1 MKKLF
6 SRTLLLLTLS
16 VSLFGCSN
24 NNPETDEIITNNE
37 ESTIIKDA
45 KSTDGYLEKKDYKSI
60 AYAYIYKIKE
70 GAKTYKSHTTG
81 SVKAKV
87 LFFDYDISF
96 NSLTYKSGS
105 TFYSKDHSVSS
116 LMTVDGEYYMVDR
129 EKLLVGSGSDKY
141 DVYTTEEYHKISY
154 TVDQYMVM
162 GYVFTDKSITNSEL
176 LEDKGEVVKIKYT
189 LDNELGTHL
198 VKKDFKNSGGL
209 SEYPTF
215 KKVNITLEMKRD
227 FTPIS
232 YSIDSVYT
240 ASKAFLGSTEATQ
253 TSDCLF
259 SEVGS
264 EVVIPNESF
273 LSEKLG
279 AEPSKIDTN
288 DEEKSIKTELIEAFE
303 KLDYQKGVQV
313 DGTLSLNLMEDLPI
327 ELAIEANAFFDLS
340 KVGEENIYN
349 IIGLH
354 AMLEAD
360 DNFGSLLSIIK
371 MIAADKLG
379 EYASLLDGFKKLEV
393 VYDGEGELYLIPTNV
408 ENATTIVGKIKLT
421 DIINLVLK
429 NVNLGSIVNEA
440 QNDTF
445 VYEKKAGEK
454 EGDYVIEINLSED
467 AFNTVSEK
475 VGSLLDNP
483 DYSLIKTLLG
493 YKAFDSIKIYV
504 SVVNG
509 AVSSVDA
516 SLNYLKEGSSEEPDK
531 VVSLITLHLDFSNA
545 AYSFDDRL
553 ENAAGLYESY
563 TEILDLKNRLNSL
576 LDHVY
581 VSNGYIADLEAA
593 VAEYSGLTDTQK
605 AFFGREVETEAA
617 RIKNDVQNVLAFLS
631 VLRKYDLS
639 HLDNEAILG
648 LAAAYYGASLN
659 SSLLRA
665 EISAED
671 YAVLSDLESHV
682 DYSTFDSALSKMVG
696 DDETAWGLTE
706 GEIVGI
712 KLLID
717 ISKVISSVNTNLLL
731 KMMMA
736 GIAMTVDQ
744 LEAKISNLYTNL
756 E

>member
-96 NSLTYKSGS
+96 TSLTYKSGS

-162 GYVFTDKSITNSEL
+162 GYVFTDKSIINSEL
-176 LEDKGEVVKIKYT
+176 LEDKGDTVKIKYT
-189 LDNELGTHL
+189 LDNEFGTHL

-215 KKVNITLEMKRD
+215 KKVNITLAMKRD

-232 YSIDSVYT
+232 YSIDSEYT
-240 ASKAFLGSTEATQ
+240 ASKAFLGSTDANQ
-253 TSDCLF
+253 TSECLF
-259 SEVGS
+259 SEVGG
-264 EVVIPNESF
+264 EVAIPNEAF

-279 AEPSKIDTN
+279 AAPSKIDTN

-313 DGTLSLNLMEDLPI
+313 DGTLSLNLINDLPI
-327 ELAIEANAFFDLS
+327 QLAIKANAFFDLS
-340 KVGEENIYN
+340 KIGEENIYN

-360 DNFGSLLSIIK
+360 DNFGSLLSIVK

-393 VYDGEGELYLIPTNV
+393 VYDGDGELYLIPTDT
-408 ENATTIVGKIKLT
+408 EGATKIVGKIKLT

-454 EGDYVIEINLSED
+454 EGDYIIEINLSED

-493 YKAFDSIKIYV
+493 YKAFDSIKINV

-531 VVSLITLHLDFSNA
+531 VVSLITLHLDFSNV
-545 AYSFDDRL
+545 AYSFGDRL
-553 ENAAGLYESY
+553 EYAGGLYESY

-617 RIKNDVQNVLAFLS
+617 RIKNDAQNLLAFLS
-631 VLRKYDLS
+631 ILRKYDLS

-648 LAAAYYGASLN
+648 LATAYYGASLN

-671 YAVLSDLESHV
+671 YAILSDLESHV

>member
-1 MKKLF
+1 MRKLF

-16 VSLFGCSN
+16 VSLFGCSSD
-24 NNPETDEIITNNE
+24 NPETDEIITNNE

-96 NSLTYKSGS
+96 TSLTYKSGS

-215 KKVNITLEMKRD
+215 KKVNITLAMKRD

-253 TSDCLF
+253 TSECLF
-259 SEVGS
+259 SEVGG
-264 EVVIPNESF
+264 EVAIPNEAF

-279 AEPSKIDTN
+279 AAPSKIDLN

-303 KLDYQKGVQV
+303 KLDYQKGIQV
-313 DGTLSLNLMEDLPI
+313 DGTLSLNLMNDLPI
-327 ELAIEANAFFDLS
+327 QLAIEANAFFDLS

-360 DNFGSLLSIIK
+360 DNFGSLLSIVK

-379 EYASLLDGFKKLEV
+379 EYASLLDGFKKLEI

-408 ENATTIVGKIKLT
+408 EDATKIVGKIKLT
-421 DIINLVLK
+421 DIINLILR

-454 EGDYVIEINLSED
+454 EGDYVIEMNLSEET
-467 AFNTVSEK
+467 FNTVSEK
-475 VGSLLDNP
+475 VGSFLDNP

-493 YKAFDSIKIYV
+493 YKAFDSIKINV

-531 VVSLITLHLDFSNA
+531 VVSLITLHLDFSNV
-545 AYSFDDRL
+545 AYSFGDRL
-553 ENAAGLYESY
+553 EYAGGLYESY
-563 TEILDLKNRLNSL
+563 TEILDLKNRINSL

-581 VSNGYIADLEAA
+581 VSNGYIADLDAA

-648 LAAAYYGASLN
+648 LATAYYGASLN

-717 ISKVISSVNTNLLL
+717 ISKVVSSVNTNLLL

>member
-96 NSLTYKSGS
+96 NSLTYKNGS

-116 LMTVDGEYYMVDR
+116 LMTVEGEYYMVNK

>member
-16 VSLFGCSN
+16 VSLFGCRN

-162 GYVFTDKSITNSEL
+162 GYVFTDKSIINSEL
-176 LEDKGEVVKIKYT
+176 LEDKGDTVKIKYT

-215 KKVNITLEMKRD
+215 KKVSITLAMKRD
-227 FTPIS
+227 FTPVS
-232 YSIDSVYT
+232 YSIDSEYT
-240 ASKAFLGSTEATQ
+240 ASKAFLGSTDANQ
-253 TSDCLF
+253 TSECLF
-259 SEVGS
+259 SEVGG
-264 EVVIPNESF
+264 EVAIPNEAF

-279 AEPSKIDTN
+279 AAPSKIDLN

-313 DGTLSLNLMEDLPI
+313 DGTLSLNLMNDLPI
-327 ELAIEANAFFDLS
+327 QLAIEANAFFDLS
-340 KVGEENIYN
+340 KIGEENIYN

-360 DNFGSLLSIIK
+360 ENFGSLLSIIK
-371 MIAADKLG
+371 MIMADELG

-393 VYDGEGELYLIPTNV
+393 VYDGEGELYLIPTNT
-408 ENATTIVGKIKLT
+408 EDTTKIVGKIKLT

-454 EGDYVIEINLSED
+454 EGDYFIEINLSED

-493 YKAFDSIKIYV
+493 YKAFDSIKINV

-516 SLNYLKEGSSEEPDK
+516 SMNYLKEGSSEEPDK
-531 VVSLITLHLDFSNA
+531 VASLVTLHLDFSNA

-581 VSNGYIADLEAA
+581 VSNGYIADLDAA

-605 AFFGREVETEAA
+605 AFFGREVETEAE

-648 LAAAYYGASLN
+648 LATAYYGASLN

-671 YAVLSDLESHV
+671 YAILSDLESHV

-706 GEIVGI
+706 DEIVGI

-717 ISKVISSVNTNLLL
+717 ISKVVSSVNTNLLL

-744 LEAKISNLYTNL
+744 LEAKINNLYTNL

>member
-16 VSLFGCSN
+16 VSLFGCSSD
-24 NNPETDEIITNNE
+24 NPETDEIITNNE

-96 NSLTYKSGS
+96 NSLTYKNGS

-116 LMTVDGEYYMVDR
+116 LMTVEGEYYMVDR

-215 KKVNITLEMKRD
+215 KKVNITLAMKRD

-253 TSDCLF
+253 TSECLF

-340 KVGEENIYN
+340 KIGEENIYN

-360 DNFGSLLSIIK
+360 DNFGSLLSIVK

-379 EYASLLDGFKKLEV
+379 EYASLLDGFKSLEV
-393 VYDGEGELYLIPTNV
+393 VYDGDGELYLIPTNT
-408 ENATTIVGKIKLT
+408 EDATTIVGKIKLT

-467 AFNTVSEK
+467 AFKTVSEK

-493 YKAFDSIKIYV
+493 YKAFDSIKINV

-531 VVSLITLHLDFSNA
+531 VVSLITLHLDFSNV
-545 AYSFDDRL
+545 AYSFGDRL
-553 ENAAGLYESY
+553 EYAGGLYESY

-581 VSNGYIADLEAA
+581 VSNGYIADLDAA
-593 VAEYSGLTDTQK
+593 VAEYSKLTDTQK

-648 LAAAYYGASLN
+648 LATAYYGASLN

-671 YAVLSDLESHV
+671 YAIISDLESHV

-696 DDETAWGLTE
+696 DDETAWGLTAA
-706 GEIVGI
+706 EITDI

-717 ISKVISSVNTNLLL
+717 ISKVVSSVNTNLLL

-744 LEAKISNLYTNL
+744 LETKINNLYANL

>member
-1 MKKLF
+1 
-6 SRTLLLLTLS
+6 
-16 VSLFGCSN
+16 
-24 NNPETDEIITNNE
+24 
-37 ESTIIKDA
+37 
-45 KSTDGYLEKKDYKSI
+45 
-60 AYAYIYKIKE
+60 
-70 GAKTYKSHTTG
+70 
-81 SVKAKV
+81 
-87 LFFDYDISF
+87 
-96 NSLTYKSGS
+96 
-105 TFYSKDHSVSS
+105 
-116 LMTVDGEYYMVDR
+116 
-129 EKLLVGSGSDKY
+129 
-141 DVYTTEEYHKISY
+141 
-154 TVDQYMVM
+154 
-162 GYVFTDKSITNSEL
+162 
-176 LEDKGEVVKIKYT
+176 
-189 LDNELGTHL
+189 
-198 VKKDFKNSGGL
+198 
-209 SEYPTF
+209 
-215 KKVNITLEMKRD
+215 MKRD

-253 TSDCLF
+253 TSECLF

-303 KLDYQKGVQV
+303 KLDYQKGAQV
-313 DGTLSLNLMEDLPI
+313 NGTLSLNIMDGLPI
-327 ELAIEANAFFDLS
+327 ELAIQANAFFDLS
-340 KVGEENIYN
+340 KIGEENIYN

-360 DNFGSLLSIIK
+360 DNFGSLLSIVK

-393 VYDGEGELYLIPTNV
+393 VYDGDGELYLIPTNV
-408 ENATTIVGKIKLT
+408 EDATTIVGKIKLT

-467 AFNTVSEK
+467 AFKTVSEK

-493 YKAFDSIKIYV
+493 YKAFDSIKINV

-531 VVSLITLHLDFSNA
+531 VVSLITLHLDFSNV
-545 AYSFDDRL
+545 AYSFGDRL
-553 ENAAGLYESY
+553 EYAGGLYESY
-563 TEILDLKNRLNSL
+563 TEILDLKNRINSL

-605 AFFGREVETEAA
+605 AFFGREVETEAE
-617 RIKNDVQNVLAFLS
+617 RIKNDVQNVLSFLS

-639 HLDNEAILG
+639 RLDNEAILG
-648 LAAAYYGASLN
+648 LATAYYGASLN

-696 DDETAWGLTE
+696 DDETAWGLTAA
-706 GEIVGI
+706 EITDI

-744 LEAKISNLYTNL
+744 LETKINNLYANL

>member
-1 MKKLF
+1 
-6 SRTLLLLTLS
+6 
-16 VSLFGCSN
+16 
-24 NNPETDEIITNNE
+24 
-37 ESTIIKDA
+37 
-45 KSTDGYLEKKDYKSI
+45 
-60 AYAYIYKIKE
+60 
-70 GAKTYKSHTTG
+70 
-81 SVKAKV
+81 
-87 LFFDYDISF
+87 
-96 NSLTYKSGS
+96 
-105 TFYSKDHSVSS
+105 
-116 LMTVDGEYYMVDR
+116 
-129 EKLLVGSGSDKY
+129 
-141 DVYTTEEYHKISY
+141 
-154 TVDQYMVM
+154 M

-215 KKVNITLEMKRD
+215 KKVNITLAMKRD

-253 TSDCLF
+253 TSECLF

-303 KLDYQKGVQV
+303 KLDYQKGAQV
-313 DGTLSLNLMEDLPI
+313 NGTLSLNIMDGLPI
-327 ELAIEANAFFDLS
+327 ELAIQANAFFDLS
-340 KVGEENIYN
+340 KIGEENIYN

-360 DNFGSLLSIIK
+360 DNFGSLLSIVK

-393 VYDGEGELYLIPTNV
+393 VYDGDGELYLIPTNV
-408 ENATTIVGKIKLT
+408 EDATTIVGKIKLT

-445 VYEKKAGEK
+445 VYEKKSGEK

-493 YKAFDSIKIYV
+493 YKAFDSIKINV

-531 VVSLITLHLDFSNA
+531 VVSLITLHLDFSNV
-545 AYSFDDRL
+545 AYSFGDRL
-553 ENAAGLYESY
+553 EYAGGLYESY
-563 TEILDLKNRLNSL
+563 TEILDLKNRINSL

-605 AFFGREVETEAA
+605 AFFGREVETEAE
-617 RIKNDVQNVLAFLS
+617 RIKNDVQNVLSFLS

-639 HLDNEAILG
+639 RLDNEAILG
-648 LAAAYYGASLN
+648 LATAYYGASLN

-696 DDETAWGLTE
+696 DDETAWGLTAA
-706 GEIVGI
+706 EITDI

-744 LEAKISNLYTNL
+744 LETKINNLYANL

>member
-60 AYAYIYKIKE
+60 AYAYIYKIKK

-116 LMTVDGEYYMVDR
+116 LMTVEGEYYMVDR

-176 LEDKGEVVKIKYT
+176 LEDKGDTVKIKYT

-253 TSDCLF
+253 TSECLF

-303 KLDYQKGVQV
+303 KLDYQKGAQV
-313 DGTLSLNLMEDLPI
+313 NGTLSLNIMDGLPI
-327 ELAIEANAFFDLS
+327 ELAIQANAFFDLS

-360 DNFGSLLSIIK
+360 DNFGSLLSIVK

-393 VYDGEGELYLIPTNV
+393 VYDGEGELYLIPTNT
-408 ENATTIVGKIKLT
+408 EDATTIVGKIKLT

-429 NVNLGSIVNEA
+429 NVNLGSIVNTGTLVNADVTAELLK
-440 QNDTF
+440 NLF
-445 VYEKKAGEK
+445 YNKAPLH
-454 EGDYVIEINLSED
+454 D
-467 AFNTVSEK
+467 
-475 VGSLLDNP
+475 
-483 DYSLIKTLLG
+483 
-493 YKAFDSIKIYV
+493 
-504 SVVNG
+504 G
-509 AVSSVDA
+509 AVIIRDA
-516 SLNYLKEGSSEEPDK
+516 R
-531 VVSLITLHLDFSNA
+531 IA
-545 AYSFDDRL
+545 
-553 ENAAGLYESY
+553 AAGCVLP
-563 TEILDLKNRLNSL
+563 
-576 LDHVY
+576 
-581 VSNGYIADLEAA
+581 
-593 VAEYSGLTDTQK
+593 LTK
-605 AFFGREVETEAA
+605 
-617 RIKNDVQNVLAFLS
+617 
-631 VLRKYDLS
+631 
-639 HLDNEAILG
+639 
-648 LAAAYYGASLN
+648 
-659 SSLLRA
+659 
-665 EISAED
+665 
-671 YAVLSDLESHV
+671 
-682 DYSTFDSALSKMVG
+682 
-696 DDETAWGLTE
+696 
-706 GEIVGI
+706 
-712 KLLID
+712 
-717 ISKVISSVNTNLLL
+717 NTNLSKDLG
-731 KMMMA
+731 MRHRA
-736 GIAMTVDQ
+736 GIGLSEESDAVVIIVSEESGAISLAIDGMLKRHLNAAALTQ
-744 LEAKISNLYTNL
+744 LLHNELFIDEEPKTWKEKMSIALRRLKR
-756 E
+756 EDRDEEE

>member
-60 AYAYIYKIKE
+60 AYAYIYKIKK

-96 NSLTYKSGS
+96 NSLTYKNGS

-116 LMTVDGEYYMVDR
+116 LMTVEGEYYMVDR

-215 KKVNITLEMKRD
+215 KKVNITLAMKRD

-253 TSDCLF
+253 TSECLF
-259 SEVGS
+259 SEVGG
-264 EVVIPNESF
+264 EVAIPNEAF

-279 AEPSKIDTN
+279 AAPSKIDTN

-340 KVGEENIYN
+340 KIGEENIYN

-360 DNFGSLLSIIK
+360 DNFGSLLSIVK

-379 EYASLLDGFKKLEV
+379 EYASLLDGFKSLEV
-393 VYDGEGELYLIPTNV
+393 VYNGDGELYLIPTNV
-408 ENATTIVGKIKLT
+408 EDATKIVGKIKLT

-429 NVNLGSIVNEA
+429 KVNLGSIVNEA

-445 VYEKKAGEK
+445 VYEKKSGEK

-493 YKAFDSIKIYV
+493 YKAFDSIKINV

-531 VVSLITLHLDFSNA
+531 VVSLITLHLDFSNV

-553 ENAAGLYESY
+553 EYAGGLYESY
-563 TEILDLKNRLNSL
+563 TEILDLKNRINSL

-581 VSNGYIADLEAA
+581 VSNGYIADLDAA
-593 VAEYSGLTDTQK
+593 VAEYSKLTDTQK
-605 AFFGREVETEAA
+605 AFFGREVETEAT

-631 VLRKYDLS
+631 VLRRYDLS
-639 HLDNEAILG
+639 HLNNEAILG
-648 LAAAYYGASLN
+648 LATAYYGASLN

-696 DDETAWGLTE
+696 DDETAWGLTAA
-706 GEIVGI
+706 EITDI

-717 ISKVISSVNTNLLL
+717 ISKVVSSVNTNLLL

-744 LEAKISNLYTNL
+744 LETKINNLYANL

>member
-16 VSLFGCSN
+16 VSLFGCSSD
-24 NNPETDEIITNNE
+24 NPETDEIITNNE

-96 NSLTYKSGS
+96 NSLTYKNGS

-116 LMTVDGEYYMVDR
+116 LMTVEGEYYMVDR

-215 KKVNITLEMKRD
+215 KKVNITLAMKRD

-253 TSDCLF
+253 TSECLF

-340 KVGEENIYN
+340 KIGEENIYN

-360 DNFGSLLSIIK
+360 ENFGSLLSIVK

-393 VYDGEGELYLIPTNV
+393 VYDGEGELYLIPTNT
-408 ENATTIVGKIKLT
+408 EDATTIVGKIKLT

-467 AFNTVSEK
+467 AFKTVSEK

-493 YKAFDSIKIYV
+493 YKAFDSIKINV

-531 VVSLITLHLDFSNA
+531 VVSLITLHLDFSNV
-545 AYSFDDRL
+545 AYSFGDRL
-553 ENAAGLYESY
+553 EYAGGLYESY
-563 TEILDLKNRLNSL
+563 TKILDLKNRLNAL

-581 VSNGYIADLEAA
+581 VSNGYIADLDAA

-605 AFFGREVETEAA
+605 AFFGREVETEAE

-639 HLDNEAILG
+639 HLNNEAILG
-648 LAAAYYGASLN
+648 LATAYYGASLN

-671 YAVLSDLESHV
+671 YAIISDLESHV

-696 DDETAWGLTE
+696 DDETAWGLTAA
-706 GEIVGI
+706 EITDI

-717 ISKVISSVNTNLLL
+717 ISKVVSSVNTNLLL

-744 LEAKISNLYTNL
+744 LETKINNLYANL

>member
-1 MKKLF
+1 MRKLF

-16 VSLFGCSN
+16 VSLFGCSSDN
-24 NNPETDEIITNNE
+24 SETDEIITNNE

-96 NSLTYKSGS
+96 TSLTYKSGS

-116 LMTVDGEYYMVDR
+116 LMTVEGEYYMVDR

-189 LDNELGTHL
+189 LDNEFGTHL

-215 KKVNITLEMKRD
+215 KKVNITLAMKRD

-253 TSDCLF
+253 TSECLF

-303 KLDYQKGVQV
+303 KLDYQKGIQV
-313 DGTLSLNLMEDLPI
+313 DGTLSLNLMNDLPI
-327 ELAIEANAFFDLS
+327 QLAIEANAFFDLS

-360 DNFGSLLSIIK
+360 DNFGSLLSIVK

-393 VYDGEGELYLIPTNV
+393 VYDGEGELYLIPTNT
-408 ENATTIVGKIKLT
+408 EDATTIVGKIKLT

-440 QNDTF
+440 QNNTF

-454 EGDYVIEINLSED
+454 EGDYVIEMNLSEET
-467 AFNTVSEK
+467 FNTVSEK

-493 YKAFDSIKIYV
+493 YKAFDSIKINV

-563 TEILDLKNRLNSL
+563 TEILDLKNRINSL

-581 VSNGYIADLEAA
+581 VSNGYIADLDAA
-593 VAEYSGLTDTQK
+593 VAEYSKLTDTQK
-605 AFFGREVETEAA
+605 AFFGREVETEAE

-648 LAAAYYGASLN
+648 LATAYYGASLN

-665 EISAED
+665 EINAED
-671 YAVLSDLESHV
+671 YAVLTDLESHV

-744 LEAKISNLYTNL
+744 LETKINNLYATL
-756 E
+756 G

>member
-16 VSLFGCSN
+16 VSLFGCSSD
-24 NNPETDEIITNNE
+24 NPETDEIITNNE

-96 NSLTYKSGS
+96 NSLTYKNGS

-116 LMTVDGEYYMVDR
+116 LMTVEGEYYMVDR

-176 LEDKGEVVKIKYT
+176 LEDKGDTVKIKYT

-215 KKVNITLEMKRD
+215 KKVNITLAMKRD

-253 TSDCLF
+253 TSECLF

-313 DGTLSLNLMEDLPI
+313 DGTLSLNLMEDLPV

-340 KVGEENIYN
+340 KIGEENIYN

-360 DNFGSLLSIIK
+360 DNFGSLLSIVK

-393 VYDGEGELYLIPTNV
+393 VYDGDGELYLIPTNT
-408 ENATTIVGKIKLT
+408 EDATTIVGKIKLT

-445 VYEKKAGEK
+445 VYEKKSGEK

-493 YKAFDSIKIYV
+493 YKAFDSIKINV

-531 VVSLITLHLDFSNA
+531 VVSLITLHLDFSNV
-545 AYSFDDRL
+545 AYSFGDRL
-553 ENAAGLYESY
+553 EYAGGLYESY
-563 TEILDLKNRLNSL
+563 TEILDLKNRINFL

-581 VSNGYIADLEAA
+581 VSNGYVADLDAA
-593 VAEYSGLTDTQK
+593 VAKYSELTDTQK
-605 AFFGREVETEAA
+605 AFFGREVETEAE

-639 HLDNEAILG
+639 HLNNEAILG
-648 LAAAYYGASLN
+648 LATAYYGASLN

-671 YAVLSDLESHV
+671 YAILSDLESHV

-696 DDETAWGLTE
+696 DDETAWGLTAA
-706 GEIVGI
+706 EITDI

-717 ISKVISSVNTNLLL
+717 ISKVVSSVNTNLLL

-744 LEAKISNLYTNL
+744 LEAKINNLYANL

>member
-16 VSLFGCSN
+16 VSLFGCSSD
-24 NNPETDEIITNNE
+24 NPETDEIITNNE

-45 KSTDGYLEKKDYKSI
+45 KSTDGYLEKKDYMSI

-116 LMTVDGEYYMVDR
+116 LMTVDSEYYMVDS
-129 EKLLVGSGSDKY
+129 EKLLVGTGSDKY

-154 TVDQYMVM
+154 PVNQYMVM
-162 GYVFTDKSITNSEL
+162 GYVFTDKSIINSEL
-176 LEDKGEVVKIKYT
+176 LEDKGDTVKIKYT

-215 KKVNITLEMKRD
+215 KKVNITLAMKRD
-227 FTPIS
+227 FTPVS
-232 YSIDSVYT
+232 YSIDSEYT
-240 ASKAFLGSTEATQ
+240 ASKAFLGSTDANQ
-253 TSDCLF
+253 TSECLF
-259 SEVGS
+259 SEVGG
-264 EVVIPNESF
+264 EVAIPNETF

-279 AEPSKIDTN
+279 AAPSKIDLN

-313 DGTLSLNLMEDLPI
+313 DGTLSLNLMNDLPI
-327 ELAIEANAFFDLS
+327 QLAIEANAFFDLS

-360 DNFGSLLSIIK
+360 ENFGSLLSIVK

-408 ENATTIVGKIKLT
+408 EDATKIVGKIKLT

-475 VGSLLDNP
+475 IGSLLDNP

-493 YKAFDSIKIYV
+493 HKAFDSIKINV

-516 SLNYLKEGSSEEPDK
+516 SMNYLKEGSSEEPDK
-531 VVSLITLHLDFSNA
+531 VTSLITLHLDFSNA
-545 AYSFDDRL
+545 VYSFDDRL

-581 VSNGYIADLEAA
+581 VSNGYIADLDAA

-605 AFFGREVETEAA
+605 AFFGREVETEAE

-648 LAAAYYGASLN
+648 LATAYYGASLN

-671 YAVLSDLESHV
+671 YAILSDLESHV

-717 ISKVISSVNTNLLL
+717 ISKVVSSVNMNLLL

-744 LEAKISNLYTNL
+744 LETKITNLYTNL

>member
-16 VSLFGCSN
+16 VSLFGCSSD
-24 NNPETDEIITNNE
+24 NPETDEIITNNE

-105 TFYSKDHSVSS
+105 TFYTKDHSVSS
-116 LMTVDGEYYMVDR
+116 LMTVDSEYYMVDS
-129 EKLLVGSGSDKY
+129 EKILVGTGSDKY
-141 DVYTTEEYHKISY
+141 DVYTTDEYHKISY
-154 TVDQYMVM
+154 TVNQYMVM
-162 GYVFTDKSITNSEL
+162 GYVFTDKSIINSEL
-176 LEDKGEVVKIKYT
+176 LEDKGDTVKIKYT

-215 KKVNITLEMKRD
+215 KKVSITLAMKRD
-227 FTPIS
+227 FTPVS
-232 YSIDSVYT
+232 YSIDSEYT
-240 ASKAFLGSTEATQ
+240 ASKAFLGSTDANQ
-253 TSDCLF
+253 TSECLF
-259 SEVGS
+259 SEVGG
-264 EVVIPNESF
+264 EVAIPNEAF

-279 AEPSKIDTN
+279 AAPSKIDLN

-313 DGTLSLNLMEDLPI
+313 DGTLSLNLMDGLPI
-327 ELAIEANAFFDLS
+327 ELAIQANAFFDLS

-360 DNFGSLLSIIK
+360 ENFGSLLSIVK

-408 ENATTIVGKIKLT
+408 EDATKIVGKIKLT

-454 EGDYVIEINLSED
+454 EGDYVIEIDLSED

-475 VGSLLDNP
+475 IGSLLDNP

-493 YKAFDSIKIYV
+493 YKAFDSIKINV

-516 SLNYLKEGSSEEPDK
+516 SMNYLKEGSSEEPDK
-531 VVSLITLHLDFSNA
+531 VTSLITLHLDFSNA
-545 AYSFDDRL
+545 VYSFDDRL

-581 VSNGYIADLEAA
+581 VSNGYIADLDAA

-605 AFFGREVETEAA
+605 AFFGREVETEAE

-648 LAAAYYGASLN
+648 LATAYYGASLN

-671 YAVLSDLESHV
+671 YAILSDLESHV
-682 DYSTFDSALSKMVG
+682 DYSTFDSALFKMVG

-717 ISKVISSVNTNLLL
+717 ISKVVSSVNMNLLL

-744 LEAKISNLYTNL
+744 LETKITNLYTNL

>member
-96 NSLTYKSGS
+96 NSLTYKNGS

-116 LMTVDGEYYMVDR
+116 LMTVEGEYYMVDR

-176 LEDKGEVVKIKYT
+176 LEDKGDTVKIKYT

-215 KKVNITLEMKRD
+215 KKVNITLAMKRD

-253 TSDCLF
+253 TSECLF
-259 SEVGS
+259 SEVGG
-264 EVVIPNESF
+264 EVAIPNEAF

-279 AEPSKIDTN
+279 AAPSKIDTN

-313 DGTLSLNLMEDLPI
+313 DGTLSLNLMNDLPI
-327 ELAIEANAFFDLS
+327 QLAIEANAFFDLS
-340 KVGEENIYN
+340 KIGEENIYN

-360 DNFGSLLSIIK
+360 DNFGSLLSIVK

-393 VYDGEGELYLIPTNV
+393 VYDGDGELYLIPTNT
-408 ENATTIVGKIKLT
+408 EGATTIVGKIKLT

-493 YKAFDSIKIYV
+493 YKAFDSIKINV

-531 VVSLITLHLDFSNA
+531 VVSLITLHLDFSNV
-545 AYSFDDRL
+545 AYSFGDRL
-553 ENAAGLYESY
+553 EYAGGLYESY

-593 VAEYSGLTDTQK
+593 VAEYSKLTDTQK
-605 AFFGREVETEAA
+605 AFFGREVETEAE
-617 RIKNDVQNVLAFLS
+617 RIKNDVQNVIAFLS

-639 HLDNEAILG
+639 HLNNEAILG
-648 LAAAYYGASLN
+648 LATAYYGASLN

-717 ISKVISSVNTNLLL
+717 ISKVVSSVNTNLLL

-744 LEAKISNLYTNL
+744 LETKINNLYANL

>member
-16 VSLFGCSN
+16 VSLFGCSSD
-24 NNPETDEIITNNE
+24 NPETDEIITNNE

-105 TFYSKDHSVSS
+105 TFYTKDHSVSS
-116 LMTVDGEYYMVDR
+116 LMTVDSEYYMVDS
-129 EKLLVGSGSDKY
+129 EKLLVGTGSDKY

-154 TVDQYMVM
+154 TVNQYMVM
-162 GYVFTDKSITNSEL
+162 GYVFTDKSIINSEL
-176 LEDKGEVVKIKYT
+176 LEDKGDTVKIKYT

-215 KKVNITLEMKRD
+215 KKVSITLAMKRD
-227 FTPIS
+227 FTPVS
-232 YSIDSVYT
+232 YSIDSEYT
-240 ASKAFLGSTEATQ
+240 ASKAFLGSTDANQ
-253 TSDCLF
+253 TSECLF
-259 SEVGS
+259 SEVGG
-264 EVVIPNESF
+264 EVAIPNEAF

-279 AEPSKIDTN
+279 AAPSKIDLN

-313 DGTLSLNLMEDLPI
+313 DGTLSLNLMNDLPI

-360 DNFGSLLSIIK
+360 ENFGSLLSIVK

-379 EYASLLDGFKKLEV
+379 EYGDLLDGFKSLEV
-393 VYDGEGELYLIPTNV
+393 VYDGEGELYLIPTNT
-408 ENATTIVGKIKLT
+408 EDATKIVGKIKLT

-475 VGSLLDNP
+475 IGSLLDNP

-493 YKAFDSIKIYV
+493 YKAFDSIKINV

-516 SLNYLKEGSSEEPDK
+516 SMNYLKEGSDEEPDK

-545 AYSFDDRL
+545 TYSFDDRL

-581 VSNGYIADLEAA
+581 VSNGYIADLDAA
-593 VAEYSGLTDTQK
+593 VAEYSELTDTQK
-605 AFFGREVETEAA
+605 AFFGREVETEAE

-639 HLDNEAILG
+639 HLNNEAILG
-648 LAAAYYGASLN
+648 LATAYYGASLN

-671 YAVLSDLESHV
+671 YAILSDLESHV

-717 ISKVISSVNTNLLL
+717 ISKVVSSVNMNLLL

-744 LEAKISNLYTNL
+744 LEAKITNLYTNL

>member
-116 LMTVDGEYYMVDR
+116 LMTVEGEYYMVDR
-129 EKLLVGSGSDKY
+129 EKLLVGTGSDKY

-215 KKVNITLEMKRD
+215 KKVNITLAMKRD

-253 TSDCLF
+253 TSECLF

-303 KLDYQKGVQV
+303 KLDYQKGAQV
-313 DGTLSLNLMEDLPI
+313 NGTLSLNIMDGLPI
-327 ELAIEANAFFDLS
+327 ELAIQANAFFDLS

-360 DNFGSLLSIIK
+360 DNFGSLLSIVK

-393 VYDGEGELYLIPTNV
+393 VYDGEGELYLIPTNA
-408 ENATTIVGKIKLT
+408 EDATKIVGKIKLT

-445 VYEKKAGEK
+445 VYEKKSGEK

-493 YKAFDSIKIYV
+493 YKAFDSIKIEV
-504 SVVNG
+504 SIVNG

-531 VVSLITLHLDFSNA
+531 VVSLITLHLDFSNV

-553 ENAAGLYESY
+553 EYAGGLYESY
-563 TEILDLKNRLNSL
+563 TKILDLKNRLNAL

-581 VSNGYIADLEAA
+581 VSNGYIADLDAA

-605 AFFGREVETEAA
+605 AFFGREVETEAE

-648 LAAAYYGASLN
+648 LATAYYGASLN

-717 ISKVISSVNTNLLL
+717 ISKVVSSVNTNLLL

-744 LEAKISNLYTNL
+744 LETKINNLYANL

>member
-16 VSLFGCSN
+16 VSLFGCSSD
-24 NNPETDEIITNNE
+24 NPETDEIITNNE

-105 TFYSKDHSVSS
+105 TFYTKDHSVSS
-116 LMTVDGEYYMVDR
+116 LMTVDSEYYMVDS
-129 EKLLVGSGSDKY
+129 EKILVGTGSDKY
-141 DVYTTEEYHKISY
+141 DVYTTDEYHKISY
-154 TVDQYMVM
+154 TVNQYMVM
-162 GYVFTDKSITNSEL
+162 GYVFTDKSIINSEL
-176 LEDKGEVVKIKYT
+176 LEDKGDTVKIKYT

-215 KKVNITLEMKRD
+215 KKVSITLAMKRD
-227 FTPIS
+227 FTPVS
-232 YSIDSVYT
+232 YSIDSEYT
-240 ASKAFLGSTEATQ
+240 ASKAFLGSTDANQ
-253 TSDCLF
+253 TSECLF
-259 SEVGS
+259 SEVGG
-264 EVVIPNESF
+264 EVAIPNEAF

-279 AEPSKIDTN
+279 AAPSKIDLN

-313 DGTLSLNLMEDLPI
+313 DGTLSLNLMDGLPI
-327 ELAIEANAFFDLS
+327 ELAIQANAFFDLS

-360 DNFGSLLSIIK
+360 ENFGSLLSIVK

-408 ENATTIVGKIKLT
+408 EDATKIVGKIKLT

-475 VGSLLDNP
+475 IGSLLDNP

-493 YKAFDSIKIYV
+493 YKAFDSIKINV

-516 SLNYLKEGSSEEPDK
+516 SMNYLKEGSSEEPDK
-531 VVSLITLHLDFSNA
+531 VTSLITLHLDFSNA

-553 ENAAGLYESY
+553 ENAAGLYVSY

-581 VSNGYIADLEAA
+581 VSNGYIADLDAA

-605 AFFGREVETEAA
+605 AFFGREVETEAE

-648 LAAAYYGASLN
+648 LATAYYGASLN

-696 DDETAWGLTE
+696 DDETAWSLTE

-717 ISKVISSVNTNLLL
+717 ISKVVSSVNMNLLL

-744 LEAKISNLYTNL
+744 LETKISSLYTNL